1 MTMKNGLVAFA
12 AVFLLA
18 SAQGLAAG
26 LVEGS
31 AESGKAKSLTCS
43 ACHGADGNSVNPMWP
58 SIASQHSNYLYEQLI
73 AFKGDANGNK
83 TRMDPLMSTQ
93 VLTLSDQDMRDVAAY
108 FESQA
113 AAAKPV
119 ADPDTIDGGEQL
131 YRGGD
136 EEKGVPAC
144 MACHGPT
151 GRGNPAASYPA
162 LGGQYAAYTAKQ
174 LRDYASGARK
184 SDGPTK
190 VMRDI
195 AQRLS
200 EKDIVELSSYI
211 QGLH

>member
-1 MTMKNGLVAFA
+1 MDMKYMLAASGLL
-12 AVFLLA
+12 FLLA
-18 SAQGLAAG
+18 AGAAQSSS

-31 AESGKAKSLTCS
+31 AEAGKSKALTCG

-58 SIASQHSNYLYEQLI
+58 NVAGQHSVYIYEQLQ
-73 AFKGDANGNK
+73 AFKSG
-83 TRMDPLMSTQ
+83 TRSDILMSAQ
-93 VLTLSDQDMRDVAAY
+93 TLALNEQDMRDLAVY

-113 AAAKPV
+113 SAAKPV
-119 ADPDTIDGGEQL
+119 ADAATIASGEQL

-136 EEKGVPAC
+136 DEAGIPAC
-144 MACHGPT
+144 LACHGPT
-151 GRGNPAASYPA
+151 GRGNPAPAYPS
-162 LGGQYAAYTAKQ
+162 LRGQYAAYTEKQ

-200 EKDIVELSSYI
+200 EKDIVDLASYI
-211 QGLH
+211 QGLR